1 MGKFPKILSRAL
13 LECHQEAADSGN
25 RFALQV
31 FEAGRNRLENE
42 GAMALAEV
50 FEVECVLHT
59 CNNILVSI

>member
-50 FEVECVLHT
+50 FEV
-59 CNNILVSI
+59 